1 MVTYSLLLFT
11 DCLSVGSLDHA
22 ASDRLVE
29 VIREVVGVA
38 GGLPI
43 LNAVNTTAPQL
54 QPKHFIPS
62 PIITSRHHTFLERSS
77 ESHVEV

>member
-29 VIREVVGVA
+29 VIREVVGVV

-54 QPKHFIPS
+54 QPKHFILSPNINYSLLFLPPS
-62 PIITSRHHTFLERSS
+62 G
-77 ESHVEV
+77 SHQKHF